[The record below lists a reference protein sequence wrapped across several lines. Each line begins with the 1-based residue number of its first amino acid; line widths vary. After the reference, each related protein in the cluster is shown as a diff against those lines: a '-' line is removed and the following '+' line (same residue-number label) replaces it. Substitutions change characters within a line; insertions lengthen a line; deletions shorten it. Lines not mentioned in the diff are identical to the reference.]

1 MSGMAWRLGERY
13 ELYSQLAVSAS
24 CTVWRGLDV
33 NDGAQCVVK
42 VLHPELVAD
51 PAAVADAQR
60 TLSAVAA
67 LGHQGV
73 VAVDE
78 MVVHEGH
85 VALVSRFVPGLS
97 LRTLVEEHGPVPAEQ
112 ATSFASQIS
121 SALAAVH
128 AAGFEHGNLTAAQVL
143 IDTGRGAP
151 GEAVVT
157 DFGIATLVNRA
168 AARGALPH
176 VPAPRYQAP
185 ELRPGDPGTP
195 TADVFALGVLFY
207 EALSGRHPFALSG
220 EDDPVLV
227 VRDSPE
233 PIAGLS
239 LSLWNLITGC
249 LAPNPIN
256 RPTAAHIARL
266 LASRV
271 PPAPTQ
277 VSTPPAVAPGPAHAP
292 ATMAVAAAAVTTPPA
307 PPAPPS
313 PSSPSAAPSPEESP
327 TIFMPVIRTGGD
339 LAAQPGQGA
348 EQAVEAS
355 SNIDGHRRRAG
366 SGRRRVALSGLG
378 LGAVAVAAIVAFTGF
393 QSGGSNASDDK
404 NVPVVMVP
412 HSGEPDFGAGPGTA
426 STRTSASASSSAH
439 ASASASSSASA
450 SASATKSG
458 TGPLAVGA
466 TSATPDQ
473 SASTLAPPTNVG
485 NAPSSGSNLV
495 NGRSGTCLDT
505 QNNAFADGAT
515 EQLWTC
521 GGAAGESWTLAANG
535 ALTQDGG
542 AYCLD
547 DYAFGTSSG
556 SRVALWSCNNGAN
569 QRWTMRSDGS
579 VQNVYSGLC
588 LDVSDQSTANGAQIV
603 LTTCGWHS
611 TQRWS
616 WQ

>member
-13 ELYSQLAVSAS
+13 EVYSQLAVSAS
-24 CTVWRGLDV
+24 CTVWRALDV
-33 NDGAQCVVK
+33 TGGAQCVVK

-51 PAAVADAQR
+51 AAAVADAQR
-60 TLSAVAA
+60 ALSAIAA
-67 LGHQGV
+67 LGHHGV

-85 VALVSRFVPGLS
+85 VALVSRFVSGPS
-97 LRTLVEEHGPVPAEQ
+97 LRALVEEHGPMPAEQ
-112 ATSFASQIS
+112 AASFAAQVS

-143 IDTGRGAP
+143 IDTDRGAP
-151 GEAVVT
+151 DEAVVT
-157 DFGIATLVNRA
+157 DFGIAALINRA

-207 EALSGRHPFALSG
+207 EALSGRHPFALSH
-220 EDDPVLV
+220 EDDAVLV

-256 RPTAAHIARL
+256 RPTAAHVARL

-271 PPAPTQ
+271 PPAPVQ
-277 VSTPPAVAPGPAHAP
+277 VAAPQGPAPVSVP
-292 ATMAVAAAAVTTPPA
+292 AFVAVAAVAVPA
-307 PPAPPS
+307 EQ
-313 PSSPSAAPSPEESP
+313 SPSAQPSPPTAPSPEESP

-339 LAAQPGQGA
+339 LAPQPGPGS
-348 EQAVEAS
+348 ELPVEAS
-355 SNIDGHRRRAG
+355 STADGRRRRAA

-393 QSGGSNASDDK
+393 QSGGSNASSGKD
-404 NVPVVMVP
+404 VPVVMVP
-412 HSGEPDFGAGPGTA
+412 HSGEPDIGAGPGSA
-426 STRTSASASSSAH
+426 STRTSASASSSTH
-439 ASASASSSASA
+439 ASASASGSASA

-466 TSATPDQ
+466 TSAAPGT
-473 SASTLAPPTNVG
+473 SASTLVPPTNVA

-505 QNNAFADGAT
+505 QNNTFANGTA

-547 DYAFGTSSG
+547 DYAFGTSPG
-556 SRVALWSCNNGAN
+556 SRVTLWSCNNGAN
-569 QRWTMRSDGS
+569 QRWTIRSDGS

-588 LDVSDQSTANGAQIV
+588 LDVSGQSTANGAQIV
-603 LTTCGWHS
+603 LTTCGWRS

>member
-13 ELYSQLAVSAS
+13 ELYSQLAARAS

-33 NDGAQCVVK
+33 ADGAQCVVK

-51 PAAVADAQR
+51 AQR

-67 LGHQGV
+67 LGHHGV

-85 VALVSRFVPGLS
+85 VALVSRFVPGPS
-97 LRTLVEEHGPVPAEQ
+97 LRALMEEHGPMPAEQ
-112 ATSFASQIS
+112 ATSFASQVS

-143 IDTGRGAP
+143 IDIGRGAP

-157 DFGIATLVNRA
+157 DFGIAALVNRA
-168 AARGALPH
+168 AARGVLPH

-207 EALSGRHPFALSG
+207 EALSGRHPFALSH
-220 EDDPVLV
+220 EDDAVLV
-227 VRDSPE
+227 VRDAPE

-271 PPAPTQ
+271 PPAPVQ
-277 VSTPPAVAPGPAHAP
+277 AP
-292 ATMAVAAAAVTTPPA
+292 APVPVPVAVAAVAVPAPPA
-307 PPAPPS
+307 PPAPPG
-313 PSSPSAAPSPEESP
+313 APSPEEGP

-339 LAAQPGQGA
+339 PAPQPSAGGDH
-348 EQAVEAS
+348 AVEAL
-355 SNIDGHRRRAG
+355 SNADGHGRRAGHRRRRA
-366 SGRRRVALSGLG
+366 ALSGLG

-393 QSGGSNASDDK
+393 QSGGSNAPNGKD
-404 NVPVVMVP
+404 VPVVMVP
-412 HSGEPDFGAGPGTA
+412 HNGEPDIGAGPGTA

-439 ASASASSSASA
+439 ASVSASGSASA

-458 TGPLAVGA
+458 TGPLAVGV
-466 TSATPDQ
+466 TSSTPGQ

-485 NAPSSGSNLV
+485 NAPSSGSSLA
-495 NGRSGTCLDT
+495 NGRSGACLDT
-505 QNNAFADGAT
+505 QNNTFANGTA

-521 GGAAGESWTLAANG
+521 GSAAGESWTLAANG

-547 DYAFGTSSG
+547 DYAFGTTSG

-569 QRWTMRSDGS
+569 QRWTIRSDGS

-588 LDVSDQSTANGAQIV
+588 LDVSGQSTANGAQIV
-603 LTTCGWHS
+603 LTTCGLHS
-611 TQRWS
+611 TQHWS
-616 WQ
+616 WR